1 MMKAYG
7 VVLIGCGSMGA
18 THLDTLH
25 AHPRVRLVGVVDL
38 MAEKANRFAD
48 RYEAESWGTDYRCYL
63 TRSDVDI
70 VIIATY
76 PSSHLVLTRECLAA
90 GKHVLCEKPMAGS
103 LQEAA
108 EMVRLGSSSRS
119 KLLIGHILRHNTTYQ
134 FVRDLI
140 HSGAIGGPI
149 VMRMSQ
155 IKNPAATWNSHL
167 ALLHEVSPIV
177 DCGVHYVD
185 VMRWFTGAEVL
196 SVSGF
201 GQRLD
206 PDIPVGSYNYGM
218 ISLKLSDGSVG
229 FYEAG
234 WGHTMATDNLK
245 EFVGPLGRIRI
256 TYQSH
261 RATPELGN
269 LVEVHYSDG
278 RTEEINIP
286 FEAKPTD
293 LQFDYLLR
301 MIEEQLDPKPMLRDF
316 YRALEV
322 TILGDRAIHEEKPI
336 HCLDRL
342 PEIVN
347 F

>member
-1 MMKAYG
+1 MKTYG

-18 THLDTLH
+18 AHLDTIH
-25 AHPRVRLVGVVDL
+25 NHPRVRLVGVVDL
-38 MAEKANRFAD
+38 DIEKAMHFAA
-48 RYEAESWGTDYRCYL
+48 RYGAESWGTDFRCYL
-63 TRSDVDI
+63 SREDVDI

-76 PSSHLVLTRECLAA
+76 PSSHLELTRSCLSA
-90 GKHVLCEKPMAGS
+90 GKHVLCEKPMAGT
-103 LQEAA
+103 LREAA
-108 EMVRLGSSSRS
+108 EMVRLGSVSRS

-134 FVRDLI
+134 LVRRLI
-140 HSGAIGGPI
+140 REGTIGSPI

-185 VMRWFTGAEVL
+185 IMRWFTGAEVL

-206 PDIPVGSYNYGM
+206 PDIPSGSYNYGM

-234 WGHTMATDNLK
+234 WGHTMPTDNLK
-245 EFVGPLGRIRI
+245 EFVGPGGRIRI

-261 RATPELGN
+261 RPNPELGN
-269 LVEVHYSDG
+269 LVEVFYSDG
-278 RTEEINIP
+278 RKDEYNIP
-286 FEAKPTD
+286 FDAKPTD
-293 LQFDYLLR
+293 LQFAYLIR
-301 MIEEQLDPKPMLRDF
+301 MIEEHLDPKPMLHDF
-316 YRALEV
+316 YRALEITV
-322 TILGDRAIHEEKPI
+322 LGDEAIREGKPVP
-336 HCLDRL
+336 CLDRL